1 MSMPHHPFPPPN
13 GAPATAGHPRRG
25 GATAA
30 CALAVCAAAATW
42 PSAAVAAST
51 TPTDQ
56 RAAYEAEAGRAGDP
70 ARGQAWF
77 NADHGQSWRCA
88 SCHGAVPTA
97 AGRHAATGKPIAA
110 LAPAA
115 EPRRF
120 TDAAKTEK
128 WFGRNCRDVLGRV
141 CSAGEKADVLA
152 WLIGLKP

>member
-1 MSMPHHPFPPPN
+1 MSMP
-13 GAPATAGHPRRG
+13 PALRRPQ
-25 GATAA
+25 TAA
-30 CALAVCAAAATW
+30 RARQHRCGRLLASAAALAALAVAPT
-42 PSAAVAAST
+42 SAALAAGT
-51 TPTDQ
+51 TPDDQ
-56 RAAYEAEAGRAGDP
+56 LSAYEAEAGQAGDP

-77 NADHGQSWRCA
+77 NADQGQAWRCA
-88 SCHGAVPTA
+88 SCHGARPTA
-97 AGRHAATGKPIAA
+97 PGRHASTGKPIAA

-128 WFGRNCRDVLGRV
+128 WFGRNCRDVLGRA